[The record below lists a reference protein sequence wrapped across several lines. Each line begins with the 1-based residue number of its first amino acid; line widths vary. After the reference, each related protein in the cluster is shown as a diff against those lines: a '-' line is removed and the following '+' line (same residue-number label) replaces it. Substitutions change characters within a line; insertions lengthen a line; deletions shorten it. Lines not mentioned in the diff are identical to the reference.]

1 VLEVGP
7 SDSGDRNSRMVKKTA
22 KAQAL
27 RVSGDEP
34 FRESPTP
41 AGAKMPAFTLVK
53 TKRVFEE
60 ICDQVRQ
67 ELAAGTLG
75 PGDKLP
81 PERDL
86 ALKFGVSRSAVR
98 EALRS
103 LEISGLVRLQK
114 GVKGGAVILQ
124 GDADLVTRSFRD
136 MFILGKI
143 SLDSLTEARTRVM
156 QMAVELACE
165 RITPELLGALEQNNR
180 EFKTAAHPLP
190 ASERVA
196 FSIEFYQLL
205 ARAMQ
210 NEVLQAIVESLSEIV
225 LHEVAKSNFSP
236 MPDVI
241 EHRQRLIEH
250 LAQRNKEAAKQEIGA
265 HLRRL
270 HKHVIDEVARRGEA
284 EKRS

>member
-1 VLEVGP
+1 
-7 SDSGDRNSRMVKKTA
+7 MVKKAA
-22 KAQAL
+22 KAQIL
-27 RVSGDEP
+27 RLSSDEP
-34 FRESPTP
+34 FRKSPLP
-41 AGAKMPAFTLVK
+41 VGAKMPAFTLVK

-67 ELAAGTLG
+67 ELAAGALG

-103 LEISGLVRLQK
+103 LEISGVVRLQK
-114 GVKGGAVILQ
+114 GVKGGAVILK
-124 GDADLVTRSFRD
+124 GDANVVTRSFRD
-136 MFILGKI
+136 MFILGTI

-165 RITPELLGALEQNNR
+165 RMTPELLGALKENNHR
-180 EFKTAAHPLP
+180 FKTAAHPLP
-190 ASERVA
+190 SSERVA
-196 FSIEFYQLL
+196 FSIEFYELL

-210 NEVLQAIVESLSEIV
+210 NEVLQAIVESLSEV
-225 LHEVAKSNFSP
+225 LLHEVVKSNFSP

-241 EHRQRLIEH
+241 AHRQRLIEH
-250 LAQRNKEAAKQEIGA
+250 LAQRNKEAARQEIGA

-270 HKHVIDEVARRGEA
+270 HKHVIDEVARQAKDKQRN
-284 EKRS
+284 KI

>member
-1 VLEVGP
+1 
-7 SDSGDRNSRMVKKTA
+7 MTKKTA

-27 RVSGDEP
+27 TVGDDEP
-34 FRESPTP
+34 VRESTPTKTT
-41 AGAKMPAFTLVK
+41 KMPAFTVVK
-53 TKRVFEE
+53 PKRVFEE
-60 ICDQVRQ
+60 ICDQVRK
-67 ELAAGTLG
+67 ELAVGTLG

-103 LEISGLVRLQK
+103 LEISGVVRLQK
-114 GVKGGAVILQ
+114 GVKGGAVILK

-165 RITPELLGALEQNNR
+165 RMTPELLVALKENNHR
-180 EFKTAAHPLP
+180 FKTAAHPLP
-190 ASERVA
+190 APERVA
-196 FSIEFYQLL
+196 FSIEFYELL

-241 EHRQRLIEH
+241 AHRQRLIEH

-270 HKHVIDEVARRGEA
+270 HKHVIDEVARQ
-284 EKRS
+284 EKNKQRDLI

>member
-1 VLEVGP
+1 
-7 SDSGDRNSRMVKKTA
+7 MAKKTA
-22 KAQAL
+22 KAQTL
-27 RVSGDEP
+27 SLNSDEP
-34 FRESPTP
+34 FRESPAP

-103 LEISGLVRLQK
+103 LEISGVVRLQK

-136 MFILGKI
+136 MFILGRI

-165 RITPELLGALEQNNR
+165 RMTPELLATLEENNR
-180 EFKTAAHPLP
+180 RFKTAARPLP
-190 ASERVA
+190 VPERVA

-225 LHEVAKSNFSP
+225 LHEVAKSDFSP

-241 EHRQRLIEH
+241 AHRQRLIGY
-250 LAQRNKEAAKQEIGA
+250 LAQRDKEAAKQEIGA

-270 HKHVIDEVARRGEA
+270 HKHVIDEVARQ
-284 EKRS
+284 EKNRQRS